1 VCRLHSRLLGRKRV
15 SSIIDGDL
23 HVLPL
28 LARRLRSICLRLG
41 SANSN
46 QLCGVSVDLEILEE
60 LQDNLRWL
68 IGAEVFEGPATHR
81 AAVLV
86 LASSNLAASALH
98 EPSRLPVLRTSQ
110 SRNDLLS

>member
-28 LARRLRSICLRLG
+28 LARRLRSSGICVRLG

-46 QLCGVSVDLEILEE
+46 PLCGVSVDLELLEE
-60 LQDNLRWL
+60 LQDNVRWVV
-68 IGAEVFEGPATHR
+68 GAEVSDGGARHR
-81 AAVLV
+81 GFVALFTENQ
-86 LASSNLAASALH
+86 LGGQLDTRAS
-98 EPSRLPVLRTSQ
+98 
-110 SRNDLLS
+110 